1 MSPPEEQVH
10 VAALQVPSHFYV
22 ESEVRQKLPNPGGFE
37 VSKGYWVAHP
47 PNEQS
52 ALEGYAELDLTILF
66 ANKTLKDAE
75 DHALKVGRT
84 FSALTSAFGG
94 YPLDPPRLNRIAVVD
109 VAERLLSQYNYSYDD
124 KLHESLGV
132 PFDAIVQHRYQRYL
146 DSFSSTDEGTRY
158 RLQSAIH
165 WYGIA
170 VGAEDPTVS
179 YVAAWT
185 GLECIGLIMND
196 RFHTQGSRAPCP
208 TCGNQA
214 GKKRDRKAAG
224 IEHVFN
230 YGTLEPM
237 EGFSFEKAKR
247 LRHDAVHGLRESES
261 LLQDCSEYRRF
272 LINLLNVSI
281 VTALTP
287 PEFNEDQSIRSL
299 MAGDYEFRPCSRSSI
314 GFSGGRLSPYLGEWV
329 EGNVDRNPQRGT
341 SGQGKLDLVMTIES
355 AWALDKSLLEFVE
368 GYSDEE
374 FKRLGQEEYPLPDRE
389 MPPIIPWHDRP
400 SSPAWKSTS
409 DWIWESGDAL
419 QV

>member
-1 MSPPEEQVH
+1 MNEPEEQVY
-10 VAALQVPSHFYV
+10 VAALQVSSHFYV
-22 ESEVRQKLPNPGGFE
+22 ESEARNVLPNPAGFE

-52 ALEGYAELDLTILF
+52 ALKGYAELVLTILF
-66 ANKTLKDAE
+66 ASKALKNAE

-109 VAERLLSQYNYSYDD
+109 VSKRLISQHNYSYDD
-124 KLHESLGV
+124 QMHQSLGG
-132 PFDAIVQHRYQRYL
+132 PFEPIVQHRYQRYL
-146 DSFSSTDEGTRY
+146 EYFSSGDEGTIH
-158 RLQSAIH
+158 RLQSAVH

-170 VGAEDPTVS
+170 IDADYPTVS
-179 YVAAWT
+179 YVAAWI
-185 GLECIGLIMND
+185 GLECIGLLID
-196 RFHTQGSRAPCP
+196 ARFHIQGSRAPCQ

-214 GKKRDRKAAG
+214 GGNRNRTMAG
-224 IEHVFN
+224 IEHAFDSN
-230 YGTLEPM
+230 ALDPK

-261 LLQDCSEYRRF
+261 LLQDCSEYGRF

-314 GFSGGRLSPYLGEWV
+314 RFSEGRLSPYLGEWV
-329 EGNVDRNPQRGT
+329 EGNVDRKPQRGI

-355 AWALDKSLLEFVE
+355 AWALDKSHLEFVE
-368 GYSDEE
+368 GYSYEE
-374 FKRLGQEEYPLPDRE
+374 FRRLGQEEYTLPGRE
-389 MPPIIPWHDRP
+389 MPPLTPWQDRP
-400 SSPAWKSTS
+400 TAPAWEATS
-409 DWIWESGDAL
+409 DWSWESGDT
-419 QV
+419 